1 MLRCIE
7 GHSLYNSGLFWG
19 TITGFQSAFRKTF
32 SRTRRV
38 VEHDTRGL
46 CVNIWHFKVCSTMS
60 RQQKWLLTIYVS
72 DLNVEKTLEVTGQ
85 TFVGNLMVE
94 LVNRLGRPMLL
105 YMLAGLQVFITCV
118 LYVNWNPS
126 YGIEN
131 TLKLSKC
138 VSSACDDFQ
147 FEPQRLFDKFPIP
160 NIFVCAKIISNL
172 GAVYQNNL
180 INKV

>member
-1 MLRCIE
+1 VESRLTIFISNLRFFCHILLTNNRIYMLRCIE

-118 LYVNWNPS
+118 LYVNCEILLMAS
-126 YGIEN
+126 K
-131 TLKLSKC
+131 TL
-138 VSSACDDFQ
+138 
-147 FEPQRLFDKFPIP
+147 
-160 NIFVCAKIISNL
+160 
-172 GAVYQNNL
+172 
-180 INKV
+180 